1 MNELIFGI
9 VIENLFDKISDI
21 ESLYKS
27 GNIDAKKCVEEMM
40 LEVQFANFHITGK
53 ENT

>member
-21 ESLYKS
+21 KSLYES
-27 GNIDAKKCVEEMM
+27 GNIDAKKCVEEIMS
-40 LEVQFANFHITGK
+40 ETQFAKFHVVR
-53 ENT
+53 E